1 MENYV
6 YSNPVKLLYGQ
17 GQLEQIADEILPF
30 GKRVLLV
37 YGQKHLKKSGVY
49 DKIIHLLKEKGIAV
63 YDLEGVKPNPRV
75 SLVRKGVEVCKNQD
89 IDFILAAGGGSC
101 SDTAKAIGIG
111 AKVDYDVWQTFE
123 DFHNIMHQ
131 NDGDFSHV
139 PSETIPVGVIMTKPG
154 TGSEFDY
161 TSVLSNQETK
171 EKLMVINKVLYPV
184 FAVHDPTLAYTLPKE
199 ERKFGIA
206 DIMTHYM
213 EQYFTVSKNTL
224 VLDRIKEAGL
234 RTVIESGKEVFENPE
249 NYAAQSDLL
258 YCAAWACSDQSMT
271 GAFGAWASHQIEHE
285 ISAIADL
292 NHGHGMAVVYIGWMK
307 YILDYLPEKFARF
320 ARKVWGIAGNSKS
333 DLELGREGIEKTA
346 LFWESLGITLSLS
359 EAGVDSSVISRTAK
373 QAVRFGP
380 LGLIK
385 QLKEQDVIN
394 ILELVT

>member
-1 MENYV
+1 MENYE
-6 YSNPVKLLYGQ
+6 YSNPVKLLYGKD
-17 GQLEQIADEILPF
+17 QLEKIADEILPF
-30 GKRVLLV
+30 GRRVLLV
-37 YGQKHLKKSGVY
+37 YGQKHLKSSGVY
-49 DKIIHLLKEKGIAV
+49 DKIVKLLNEKGLDV

-75 SLVRKGVEVCKNQD
+75 SLVRKGVEICKNRD

-111 AKVDYDVWQTFE
+111 ARIDYDVWQTYE

-139 PSETIPVGVIMTKPG
+139 PNETIPVGVIMTKPG
-154 TGSEFDY
+154 TGSDFDY
-161 TSVLSNQETK
+161 TSVLSNRETK

-184 FAVHDPTLAYTLPKE
+184 FSVHDPTLAYTLPKE
-199 ERKFGIA
+199 ERKFGVA

-213 EQYFTVSKNTL
+213 EQYFTITKNTL

-234 RTVIESGKEVFENPE
+234 RTVIESGKTVLDNPE
-249 NYAAQSDLL
+249 DYTAQSDLL

-285 ISAIADL
+285 ITAITDL
-292 NHGHGMAVVYIGWMK
+292 NHGNGMAIVYIGWMK
-307 YILDYLPEKFARF
+307 YILPSLPEKFARF
-320 ARKVWGIAGNSKS
+320 AQKVWKIPGDSKS
-333 DLELGREGIEKTA
+333 DIELGLEGIEKTA
-346 LFWESLGITLSLS
+346 SFWESLGITLSLS
-359 EAGVDSSVISRTAK
+359 KAGVDLSIIPQVAK

-394 ILELVT
+394 ILESVK